1 MPSLFTTHYSL
12 VTIFPAMPSPLAILF
27 DLDGT
32 LLDTID
38 LIVASARHAFDG
50 HGGRV
55 PSDAEWLAGVGTPLL
70 TQLRGFAAD
79 EAEVARLE
87 ARYRE
92 YQVEHH
98 DLLTRCFD
106 DTVATVEALHR
117 RGHPLAVVTSK
128 RTPIALRGL
137 EHTGI
142 RQYFPVVVGA
152 DQTTR
157 HKPDPEPVRVAL
169 ERLGVH
175 AERAIFVG
183 DSVHDIGAGRAAGV
197 ATVAACW
204 GPFERQLLVD
214 AGADHMLD
222 SLADLPALVER
233 LEGGARDQRR
243 E

>member
-1 MPSLFTTHYSL
+1 MP
-12 VTIFPAMPSPLAILF
+12 APLAILF

-32 LLDTID
+32 LLDTIE
-38 LIVASARHAFDG
+38 LIVAAARHAFDG
-50 HGGRV
+50 HEGRV
-55 PSDAEWLAGVGTPLL
+55 PTDAEWLAGVGTPLL
-70 TQLRGFAAD
+70 SQLRGFAAD
-79 EAEVARLE
+79 EDEVSRLE
-87 ARYRE
+87 VRYRD
-92 YQVEHH
+92 YQTTHH
-98 DLLTRCFD
+98 DRLTRCYG
-106 DTVATVEALHR
+106 DTVATVEALHE

-142 RQYFPVVVGA
+142 RRYFPVVVGA

-169 ERLGVH
+169 ERLG
-175 AERAIFVG
+175 ASADRAIFVG

-204 GPFERQLLVD
+204 GPFERQLLAD

-222 SLADLPALVER
+222 CLADLPALVER
-233 LEGGARDQRR
+233 LEGGGAPSPRPADG
-243 E
+243 